1 MAYSTID
8 KSSLHFN
15 PIIYTGNGGTQALT
29 GVGFQPDWVWVKS
42 RDVAK
47 DHMLF
52 DVVRGVQKSIR
63 TNQNI
68 SVPIKQNTS
77 IRYTKG
83 SSDNRFLMSGHTGTG
98 NNDGKYTLAYL
109 SSGTYTFHQ

>member
-68 SVPIKQNTS
+68 VEYISKIGMKLEKMCS
-77 IRYTKG
+77 YI
-83 SSDNRFLMSGHTGTG
+83 
-98 NNDGKYTLAYL
+98 
-109 SSGTYTFHQ
+109 